1 MVPKIQHM
9 PNAKEIANI
18 NNEVTLK
25 PHNMSKWSM
34 QYLEMNNI
42 GYVLYQPRQRNNRN
56 ENVYAK

>member
-1 MVPKIQHM
+1 M